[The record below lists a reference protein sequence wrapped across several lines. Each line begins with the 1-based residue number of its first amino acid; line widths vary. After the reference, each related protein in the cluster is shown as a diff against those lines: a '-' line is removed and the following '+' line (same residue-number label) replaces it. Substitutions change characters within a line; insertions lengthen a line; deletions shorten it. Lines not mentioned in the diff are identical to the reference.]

1 MSYKQDDNYIEVAE
15 RIEKFYEEYP
25 DGRLVCDVPPMGF
38 KFGDKDFIGIHAK
51 AYRSKDDPF
60 PGDGLAWEPVP
71 GTTPFTRNSELMNAQ
86 TAAIG
91 RAIVSCGLLA
101 SRKIASAE
109 EVRNRKA
116 EQDVPEPKE
125 KAPAKPKVD
134 GIPENL
140 VRQVEPAVKS
150 WLQDNPTKKDDFKLK
165 IVALG
170 VASPDARKLSDVLA
184 QIPTEKALNELTA
197 WLSEH
202 DATVTT

>member
-25 DGRLVCDVPPMGF
+25 EGRLVCDEPPMGLT
-38 KFGDKDFIGIHAK
+38 FGDQEFICVRAK
-51 AYRSKDDPF
+51 AYRSPEDPY
-60 PGDGLAWEPVP
+60 PGDGWAWEPVP

-91 RAIVSCGLLA
+91 RAIVSVGLLA

-116 EQDVPEPKE
+116 ESANP
-125 KAPAKPKVD
+125 APAPVASSA
-134 GIPENL
+134 PEGL
-140 VRQVEPAVKS
+140 PSEQVEAVLPAVKA
-150 WLQDNPTKKDDFKLK
+150 WLGDNVDRKDEFKLNL
-165 IVALG
+165 VSLG
-170 VASPDARKLSDVLA
+170 VSSPNKKLSDVLA
-184 QIPTEKALNELTA
+184 QLPDEDALKGLMA

-202 DATVTT
+202 DGVPF